1 MRRLALVAVF
11 PTACG
16 CIHIDAWAGSGSG
29 STGTSALVFTTWI
42 DRSAGRVL
50 KSHATSTREATFGD
64 PSGSTPPTIITDDA
78 RADLLPGWPG
88 VTT

>member
-1 MRRLALVAVF
+1 
-11 PTACG
+11 
-16 CIHIDAWAGSGSG
+16 
-29 STGTSALVFTTWI
+29 LVFTTWI

-50 KSHATSTREATFGD
+50 KSYATSTREATFGD